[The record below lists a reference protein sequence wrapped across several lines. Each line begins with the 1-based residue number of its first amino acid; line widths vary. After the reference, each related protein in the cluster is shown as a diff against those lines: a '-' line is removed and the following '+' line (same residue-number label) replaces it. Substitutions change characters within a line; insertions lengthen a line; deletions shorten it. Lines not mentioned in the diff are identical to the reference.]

1 MKRELHEQNRRSWN
15 AATVAHNSHKGDQA
29 AFFRAGGSTLRE
41 EERELLGDV
50 AGLRVVHLQCNA
62 GQDTL
67 SLARLGAEVT
77 GVDISDEAV
86 GFARRLAA
94 EAGIAARFERADVYD
109 WLERA
114 ARGGERFD
122 LAFSSYGVTSWL
134 SDIRAW
140 GAGIARILRPG
151 GRLVLVDFHPVLGM
165 FDEGLRL
172 RFPYSTGG
180 RPVALDEGIGDYVA
194 ASGEGLVH
202 GEYEEGVRDFRNP
215 HPTVEFPWGVGEVV
229 QALIDGGLVVE
240 VLREYLYS
248 RGWKP
253 FDDMRYDP
261 ERRRYYM
268 PDGVP
273 DLPLMYAVVARK
285 PAE

>member
-67 SLARLGAEVT
+67 SLARLGADVL

-86 GFARRLAA
+86 EFARRLA
-94 EAGIAARFERADVYD
+94 EESGVAARFERADVYD

-114 ARGGERFD
+114 AREGERFD
-122 LAFSSYGVTSWL
+122 LAFSSYGAVPWL
-134 SDIRAW
+134 SDLRAW
-140 GAGIARILRPG
+140 GAGIARVLRPG
-151 GRLVLVDFHPVLGM
+151 GRFVLAEFHPVLGM
-165 FDEGLRL
+165 FDERL
-172 RFPYSTGG
+172 TLHWPYSTGG
-180 RPVALDEGIGDYVA
+180 EPLELEGIGDYVA
-194 ASGEGLVH
+194 MSREGLAL
-202 GEYEEGVRDFRNP
+202 GEYHEGVRDFRNP
-215 HPTVEFPWGVGEVV
+215 HPSIEFPWGVGEVV
-229 QALIDGGLVVE
+229 QALIDGGLVIE

-253 FDDMRYDP
+253 FENMRYDP
-261 ERRRYYM
+261 EHRRWYM
-268 PDGVP
+268 PDGMP
-273 DLPLMYAVVARK
+273 DIPMMYAVVARK
-285 PAE
+285 PVD